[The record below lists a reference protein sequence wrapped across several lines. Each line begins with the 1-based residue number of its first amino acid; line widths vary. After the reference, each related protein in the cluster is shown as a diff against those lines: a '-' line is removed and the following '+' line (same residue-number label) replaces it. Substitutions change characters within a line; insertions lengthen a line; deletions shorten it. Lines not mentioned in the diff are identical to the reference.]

1 MNTIRLLLNSKVLRY
16 FFSAGVATCVDVGT
30 YFLCFNFLFDKADID
45 FQGLFILSAPTAS
58 LVISYSAG
66 LLTNFTITKRIV
78 FNESELAVHQQFF
91 RFVLV
96 AMIVLGLTWLFMR
109 WLIRGLSWYP
119 TIARASPALT
129 IGVFSF
135 LVHKSFSFRTPGT
148 SGAEK

>member
-1 MNTIRLLLNSKVLRY
+1 MIRVLLNSKVLRY

-30 YFLCFNFLFDKADID
+30 YFLCFNFLFDKADI
-45 FQGLFILSAPTAS
+45 GLPGFFILSAPTAS

-78 FNESELAVHQQFF
+78 FNESELAVHKQFF

-96 AMIVLGLTWLFMR
+96 AIIVLGLNWIFMR
-109 WLIRGLSWYP
+109 WLIRGLHWYP
-119 TIARASPALT
+119 TIARACSALT

-135 LVHKSFSFRTPGT
+135 IVHKTFSFRTP
-148 SGAEK
+148 SRAE